1 MATNTINISF
11 TVPQL
16 TAMIAAAA
24 SANTNFPFAINLT
37 VTERNSTPNIEN
49 NRYPYVERAID
60 FHAPANPNLV
70 SGFAYTLLEAQTDWA
85 LVKQCDQLLPLFRA
99 IVEKLE
105 DTRQLAASELWAW
118 FLEFYATAQ
127 RAAGNNVT
135 GANTI
140 VDDLSPLFA
149 NQGPQ
154 TPPAPATP

>member
-1 MATNTINISF
+1 MATNTINITF

-16 TAMIAAAA
+16 AAMIAAAA

-49 NRYPYVERAID
+49 VRYPYVERSVD
-60 FHAPANPNLV
+60 FHAPANPSLV
-70 SGFAYTLLEAQTDWA
+70 SGFAYTLTEATTDWN
-85 LVKQCDQLLPLFRA
+85 VIKQIDQLLPLFRV

-118 FLEFYATAQ
+118 FLEFYASAQ
-127 RAAGNNVT
+127 RAAANNFP
-135 GANTI
+135 GADTI
-140 VDDLSPLFA
+140 VNDLSPLFA
-149 NQGPQ
+149 NQGAQ